1 MGLVPLR
8 IVLPKRYFRLTC
20 GEARGSTM
28 NSRRLYDLYY
38 GEYLSFCKCIS
49 SGEAL
54 FVDSG
59 RHPVLDIH
67 KTMAVR
73 VGKDILGHQ
82 SRFWSK
88 AGWFTIV
95 VIPSLCPGNLE
106 KF

>member
-1 MGLVPLR
+1 
-8 IVLPKRYFRLTC
+8 
-20 GEARGSTM
+20 M
-28 NSRRLYDLYY
+28 NPRRLCDLCY
-38 GEYLSFCKCIS
+38 GGYLSFCECIR

-59 RHPVLDIH
+59 RHPVLDAH
-67 KTMAVR
+67 KTMVVR

-95 VIPSLCPGNLE
+95 VIPSLCPGSLE
-106 KF
+106 MF